1 MDTRFFHYIPLVRSR
16 FRVRTRLPGAA
27 WGRYQ
32 RMATQLAKLIL
43 PAAFVV
49 LAMVN
54 VDFLD
59 RMPNMCVYQTLFH
72 VRCLGC
78 GMTHAFCSVL
88 HGQFAAALT
97 YNPLVIIAFPI
108 FGTLAIRQFG
118 SFLRNAIVEFSFLGR
133 A

>member
-1 MDTRFFHYIPLVRSR
+1 V
-16 FRVRTRLPGAA
+16 
-27 WGRYQ
+27 
-32 RMATQLAKLIL
+32 ATPFAKLIL
-43 PAAFVV
+43 PAAFVM

-59 RMPNMCVYQTLFH
+59 RMPNLCVYQTLFH

-78 GMTHAFCSVL
+78 GMTHAFCAVL